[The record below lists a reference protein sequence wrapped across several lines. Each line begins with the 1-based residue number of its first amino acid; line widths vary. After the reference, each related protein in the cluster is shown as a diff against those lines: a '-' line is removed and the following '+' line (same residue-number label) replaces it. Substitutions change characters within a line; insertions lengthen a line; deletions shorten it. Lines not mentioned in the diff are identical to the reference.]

1 MVKRKTRKN
10 NKHRGGAGAPP
21 AEAIAEMPQICVGT
35 AQYNK
40 HNPCTIGPIVSV
52 ALAFGY
58 RHIDGAE
65 SYGPAAY
72 RKALGAALRASC
84 VPRNQIWLTW
94 KSDNITAASIARQI
108 ADLNCAYIDL
118 FLIHHS
124 CGTPAQFAVLEA
136 AQAAGQIRHFGV
148 SNCDDIDDLRAV
160 LEAAQAAGQ
169 IRHFGVSN
177 CDDIDDLRAVKAAH
191 NIFANQI
198 QAGPPAA
205 KVDGKEDR
213 SPTFIRDCNDAGV
226 AVMLY
231 APISGATMSETLYE
245 GGNEHLAVFSHE
257 NAKNLNRYYTQ
268 KYVVGKPNVLMVG
281 STTGRSLP
289 KNMDEFTDTLRGT
302 NLLKAPEMAEME
314 TFLDQIVLA
323 NMG

>member
-10 NKHRGGAGAPP
+10 NKHRGGAAAPP
-21 AEAIAEMPQICVGT
+21 GHAEGLATMPQICVGT

-94 KSDNITAASIARQI
+94 KSDNITAATIARQI
-108 ADLNCAYIDL
+108 ADLNCTYIDL

-124 CGTPAQFAVLEA
+124 CGTPAEFAVLEA

-148 SNCDDIDDLRAV
+148 SNCDDI
-160 LEAAQAAGQ
+160 E
-169 IRHFGVSN
+169 
-177 CDDIDDLRAVKAAH
+177 DLRAVKAAH

-198 QAGPPAA
+198 QAGPPTAI
-205 KVDGKEDR
+205 VEGKEDR
-213 SPTFIRDCNDAGV
+213 SPTFIRDCNAAGV

-245 GGNEHLAVFSHE
+245 RGNEHLAVFSHE

-281 STTGRSLP
+281 TTTGRSLP
-289 KNMDEFTDTLRGT
+289 KNMDEFTDTLRGA

-314 TFLDQIVLA
+314 TFLNQIVLA